1 MFPDSYLFCYTM
13 VRAFGRQNTIQKSRS
28 FNLKR
33 MFEIPGRQIQSL
45 IFENGHDGG
54 VVEEKIITNSFD
66 VKRVASPLEPQHIGW
81 SLNHDMG
88 PVSRLE
94 IGVPAKVGSPHT
106 KPNSGKIIFI
116 HITCMHFKLHQFYL
130 NLIIPE
136 Q

>member
-1 MFPDSYLFCYTM
+1 
-13 VRAFGRQNTIQKSRS
+13 
-28 FNLKR
+28 

-54 VVEEKIITNSFD
+54 VVEEKIIANSFD